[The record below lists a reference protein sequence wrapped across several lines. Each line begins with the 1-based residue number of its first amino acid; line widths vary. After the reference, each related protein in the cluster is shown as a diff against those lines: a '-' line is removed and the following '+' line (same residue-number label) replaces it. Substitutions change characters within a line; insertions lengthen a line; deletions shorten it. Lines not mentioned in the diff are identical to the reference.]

1 MKLVR
6 TKQYPFGWLVL
17 FPLLDVVFLLIFFV
31 LLSSNF
37 VLQPG
42 IAVSAPFSKFT
53 LAPQANYQI
62 ISVTS
67 GSVIYFR
74 EQRVTLAELGAKLD
88 QTQREGRSVII
99 KADRATPYDA
109 VVQIANLA
117 LEHRVPSVALA
128 TSPTK

>member
-1 MKLVR
+1 MKLAR
-6 TKQYPFGWLVL
+6 TKDYPFGWLVL

-31 LLSSNF
+31 LLSSTF

-53 LAPQANYQI
+53 LAPQINYQI

-74 EQRVTLAELGAKLD
+74 DQRVTLAELGAKLD